1 MYCIFGDVGVVS
13 SNHILFLEYEPK
25 TYVEQGKKF
34 TIFCE
39 ENADDD
45 VYWIKNG
52 SYNILSRFDTL
63 ELQRVSMR
71 ETGVY
76 ICQGTTEE
84 GYSVNVYIPVE
95 VVGKSFV
102 R

>member
-1 MYCIFGDVGVVS
+1 MHCIFRNVRVVS
-13 SNHILFLEYEPK
+13 SNHIMFLEYEPK

-34 TIFCE
+34 TIFCA
-39 ENADDD
+39 ENADD

-52 SYNILSRFDTL
+52 STDILSRFDTL
-63 ELQRVSMR
+63 ELRRVSMR

>member
-1 MYCIFGDVGVVS
+1 MHCIFGDVGVVS

-25 TYVEQGKKF
+25 KYVEQGKKF
-34 TIFCE
+34 TICAV
-39 ENADDD
+39 NADDI
-45 VYWIKNG
+45 YWIKNG
-52 SYNILSRFDTL
+52 STNILSRFDTL
-63 ELQRVSMR
+63 ELPTVNMR